1 MTKAVKKIG
10 KGIKTGASSLGKYA
24 KSGVDKAWELGV
36 VEPIKASYQ
45 YSGLEDV
52 VGGVQDYLNKPYE
65 EMEKAQRSAQRQ
77 QAELE
82 AQARLMQSNLS
93 RDLRGENIAE
103 VIAGGSSEV
112 AGMSGNSRRRR
123 RGSGLT
129 SSLQV

>member
-1 MTKAVKKIG
+1 MTKAVKKIR
-10 KGIKTGASSLGKYA
+10 KGIKTGASSLEKYA
-24 KSGVDKAWELGV
+24 KSGAKKAWELGV
-36 VEPIKASYQ
+36 VEPIEAGYKHSLLKDAV
-45 YSGLEDV
+45 E
-52 VGGVQDYLNKPYE
+52 GVQDYLNKPYE
-65 EMEKAQRSAQRQ
+65 EMEKAQRRAQAQ

-112 AGMSGNSRRRR
+112 SGMSGNSRRRR

>member
-10 KGIKTGASSLGKYA
+10 KGLKTGASSLTKYA
-24 KSGVDKAWELGV
+24 KSGTQKALDLHVDAAKGITGYGAAEDA
-36 VEPIKASYQ
+36 VEA
-45 YSGLEDV
+45 
-52 VGGVQDYLNKPYE
+52 VQDWYNKPYE
-65 EMEKAQRSAQRQ
+65 EMEKAQRRAMAQ

-82 AQARLMQSNLS
+82 AQARLLQSNLS

-103 VIAGGSSEV
+103 VIAGGSSEL
-112 AGMSGNSRRRR
+112 AGMSGDRRRRR